1 MKYFKAIYSHV
12 AVRNGK
18 RVFLFKNIECDG
30 EFYRDHVWLQAKH
43 LTLNQK
49 KKIRDIAP
57 SSTVAFKAKP
67 IRYRHSGVFKRAFR
81 SVIEIKEII
90 E

>member
-30 EFYRDHVWLQAKH
+30 EFYRDHVWMQAKH
-43 LTLNQK
+43 ITANQK
-49 KKIRDIAP
+49 KKFRNIKCNSPI
-57 SSTVAFKAKP
+57 SFKAKP
-67 IRYRHSGVFKRAFR
+67 ITYRHFGQTKKAFR
-81 SVIEIKEII
+81 SIIEVKEI